1 MAAASTSETSPSS
14 AVRSCRPAFGVLMS
28 RVAVDAYGPALVVL
42 GVFLIALYTVA
53 GRIRA

>member
-42 GVFLIALYTVA
+42 GVSLIALHTVA
-53 GRIRA
+53 GRTRA